1 MTITRV
7 DRGTNHWYKIDGH
20 KADGVTTLLSKGLAK
35 DWLGRW
41 AAKTVAEYVADNL
54 GEVTGMEPMGRDAI
68 VAALKQVP
76 WSKRDKA
83 GAKGTEVHN
92 IAEKLIHGEEVDV
105 PEHLAGYV
113 DSCVRFLD
121 EWQIEPIVTEVT
133 VASRKWNYCGTLDLV
148 GKLPDGR
155 ILLADYKTSANGIYA
170 ETVLQQAAYRYAE
183 VYLDGDQEI
192 PVENLGI
199 TDCAAVWI
207 TDRHYEVF
215 PLPSDERAFKD
226 FLHVAWCA
234 RWAAKSKDL
243 IGASVTAPEWL
254 GVANDGTSAA

>member
-1 MTITRV
+1 MTIKRV
-7 DRGTNHWYKIDGH
+7 DRGKNHSYTIDGQ

-41 AAKTVAEYVADNL
+41 AAKMVAEHVADNL
-54 GEVTGMEPMGRDAI
+54 HDVVGMESLGRDAI
-68 VAALKQVP
+68 VAALKQTP
-76 WSKRDKA
+76 WTKRDKA
-83 GAKGTEVHN
+83 GARGTEVHN

-105 PEHLAGYV
+105 PEEIAGYV
-113 DSCVRFLD
+113 ESCVRFLD
-121 EWQIEPIVTEVT
+121 EWKIDPVVTEVT

-155 ILLADYKTSANGIYA
+155 VLLADYKTSASGIYA

-183 VYLDGDQEI
+183 VYLGPNGEEL
-192 PVENLGI
+192 PVESLGI

-234 RWAAKSKDL
+234 RWSAKSKEL
-243 IGASVTAPEWL
+243 IGPSVTAPEWL
-254 GVANDGTSAA
+254 EVAS